1 MRNSREWSEKQDRRN
16 LISVELYGSRSACLS
31 SSDPMSVTRFEDL
44 KCWKHAKNFAVEL
57 YQTSDNGEFGKDF
70 GSKDQVRRAAVSIA
84 STIAEGKERETVSEF
99 IRYLYVAKGSAGE
112 LKTQVL
118 IAADI
123 GYVSR
128 ERAEELRAKIEALSA
143 MLGALIEK

>member
-1 MRNSREWSEKQDRRN
+1 MEN
-16 LISVELYGSRSACLS
+16 
-31 SSDPMSVTRFEDL
+31 
-44 KCWKHAKNFAVEL
+44 AKNLAVDL
-57 YQTSDNGEFGKDF
+57 YPISNNGEFGKDF
-70 GSKDQVRRAAVSIA
+70 GFKDQVRRAAVSIA
-84 STIAEGKERETVSEF
+84 SNIAEGKERETVSEF

-128 ERAEELRAKIEALSA
+128 ERAEELRSKIEALSA
-143 MLGALIEK
+143 MLGALIKKMKSRR